1 MILRLGSKGQEVKE
15 LQQLL
20 NIDSDGIFGRGT
32 EKAVKKFQH
41 ENGLVVDGI
50 VGPVTLKRIKN
61 SSDKTINP
69 VVLRLDSKGEEV
81 KKLQKSLNLVS
92 DGIFGRGTENAVKEF
107 QLKSGLVSDGIVGP
121 VTWSRLGFKIK
132 KTSIE
137 QKDESNYFATEN
149 GLVIHKHYL
158 SKGEYFNGS
167 KPKYVFLHH
176 TAGWHNPYKTVDH
189 WNKDNR
195 GRVATEFVL
204 GGQSVRGDEFK
215 YDGELVKCFPQ
226 GGWGWHLGTGRNYVH
241 INSVGIEVNN
251 FGYVTEGGYHGKVNG
266 RRQWIGKEDGKF
278 YTYAG
283 FEIHPSQ
290 MIELD
295 KPFRGHKYWHKYS
308 KKQIEVLK
316 KWLYYIAER
325 DNIDITKGLPS
336 LIKSKG
342 ADAFE
347 YIDDVRTGK
356 IKGGVW
362 SHTTVRKDKVD
373 MFPQPD
379 LMNMLSSL

>member
-1 MILRLGSKGQEVKE
+1 M
-15 LQQLL
+15 
-20 NIDSDGIFGRGT
+20 
-32 EKAVKKFQH
+32 
-41 ENGLVVDGI
+41 
-50 VGPVTLKRIKN
+50 
-61 SSDKTINP
+61 
-69 VVLRLDSKGEEV
+69 
-81 KKLQKSLNLVS
+81 
-92 DGIFGRGTENAVKEF
+92 
-107 QLKSGLVSDGIVGP
+107 
-121 VTWSRLGFKIK
+121 
-132 KTSIE
+132 
-137 QKDESNYFATEN
+137 
-149 GLVIHKHYL
+149 IHKHYL

-176 TAGWHNPYKTVDH
+176 TAGWYNPYKTIDH
-189 WNKDNR
+189 WNNDNR
-195 GRVATEFVL
+195 GQVATEFVL
-204 GGQSVRGDEFK
+204 GGQSVKADEFK

-226 GGWGWHLGTGRNYVH
+226 GGWGWHLGTGRNFVH

-266 RRQWIGKEDGKF
+266 RRQWISKEDGKF
-278 YTYAG
+278 YTDAG
-283 FEIHPSQ
+283 GEIHPSQ

-342 ADAFE
+342 SDAFE

-356 IKGGVW
+356 IKDGIW

-379 LMNMLSSL
+379 LMNMLSNL